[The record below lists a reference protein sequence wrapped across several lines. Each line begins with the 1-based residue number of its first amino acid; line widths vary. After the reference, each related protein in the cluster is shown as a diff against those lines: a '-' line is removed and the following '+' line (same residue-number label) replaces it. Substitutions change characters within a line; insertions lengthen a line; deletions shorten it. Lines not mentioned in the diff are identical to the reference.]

1 MYWIEIIS
9 KLKGVGTRVLD
20 YVWLVLLAKSF
31 MFWVD
36 IVVTVRDY
44 VSDVNNGKK
53 FLV

>member
-1 MYWIEIIS
+1 M
-9 KLKGVGTRVLD
+9 LH
-20 YVWLVLLAKSF
+20 YVWLVLLAESF

-44 VSDVNNGKK
+44 ASDVNNGKK